1 MQSLKVSIFDYPGEA
16 GDAGYV
22 YKPPVKSATLEEA
35 VIVRKGT
42 QAGNSTVDLIF
53 TDADGNKYVA
63 MITGNLL
70 KALPL

>member
-1 MQSLKVSIFDYPGEA
+1 MQSLKISVFDYPGEA
-16 GDAGYV
+16 ADAGYA
-22 YKPPVKSATLEEA
+22 YTAPVKAATLQEA
-35 VIVRKGT
+35 VIVRQGT
-42 QAGNSTVDLIF
+42 KAGNPTVDLIF